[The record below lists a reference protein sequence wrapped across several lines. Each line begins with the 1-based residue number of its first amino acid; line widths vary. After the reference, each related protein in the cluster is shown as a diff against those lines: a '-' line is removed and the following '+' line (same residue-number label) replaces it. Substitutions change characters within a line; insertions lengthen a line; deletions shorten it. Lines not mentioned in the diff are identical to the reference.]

1 VNKRSI
7 IFLGVIFILF
17 SCNSDLPREASLQY
31 KKGTNKNVF
40 NNWISDGWITASND
54 YFNSGFSDT
63 TWWLK
68 TRYINSSGERKAVML
83 IMNNPHLNQ
92 IEVYRRSD
100 TTPIYRLGDIYPVG
114 QRPINDHDFVIPFQ
128 VAGKD
133 TLDIL
138 LWVEKKGES
147 MQMQIQWK
155 DQEQYVLSRMQSSL
169 LMGSI
174 LGWLLLIIVFCVI
187 LWMNIP
193 DPTHIF
199 YALYV
204 LSITLWIVANWGLGF
219 QFLWPNSPDFTQKA
233 RPLFLLLSMMFFTLM
248 LLFYFKKPS
257 KVGLVELL
265 LRFNVLYFLVMI
277 LLLIGLRKET
287 VSISVKTVF
296 LLMNS
301 VMAIFTLFLAM
312 VQIVRNWKVHAAM
325 TGYLFSGLLFLFIS
339 GFAMN
344 IMQFGFIF
352 PYQQA
357 INMYGTSMSLL
368 GETTIIAFGLAG
380 RYNRYRREKE
390 LLSLELMN
398 QQQSL
403 SQQLIAVQEEERSKI
418 GRDVHDSLGGLL
430 SALKLYLG
438 KFRKEHPGL
447 ALGKMD
453 DLVSRSINEVR
464 SITQDLV
471 PPNLNEYGLDK
482 AIRSH
487 LELLRETTDIQII
500 YYFNIHT
507 TLSIEV
513 ETIIYRISN
522 ELIGNA
528 IKHAKGTEISLQLF
542 EDGGKIQM
550 IVEDNGQ
557 GFPLER
563 DNKGFGLKN
572 LQYRVAYLKGTVNI
586 DSNVEGTT
594 IIIEIPLN
602 T

>member
-1 VNKRSI
+1 
-7 IFLGVIFILF
+7 
-17 SCNSDLPREASLQY
+17 
-31 KKGTNKNVF
+31 
-40 NNWISDGWITASND
+40 
-54 YFNSGFSDT
+54 
-63 TWWLK
+63 
-68 TRYINSSGERKAVML
+68 ML
-83 IMNNPHLNQ
+83 VMNNPHLNQ
-92 IEVYRRSD
+92 VEVYRPYD
-100 TTPIYRLGDIYPVG
+100 TIPVYRLGDIYPFD
-114 QRPINDHDFVIPFQ
+114 QRPLKDHDFVIPFQ

-133 TLDIL
+133 TIDVR

-147 MQMQIQWK
+147 MQMQIRWEE
-155 DQEQYVLSRMQSSL
+155 QEPYVLSRIQSSL
-169 LMGSI
+169 LMGLI
-174 LGWLLLIIVFCVI
+174 LGWLLLIVVFCLI

-204 LSITLWIVANWGLGF
+204 LSITLWIVANWGMGF
-219 QFLWPNSPDFTQKA
+219 QYLWPNSPDFTQKA

-248 LLFYFKKPS
+248 LLYYFKQTS

-265 LRFNVLYFLVMI
+265 LRFNVLYFFVMM
-277 LLLIGLRKET
+277 LLLIGLRIAT

-301 VMAIFTLFLAM
+301 LMAIFTLFLAM

-325 TGYLFSGLLFLFIS
+325 TGYLFSGLLFLFIT

-344 IMQFGFIF
+344 IMQFGYIF

-430 SALKLYLG
+430 SALKMYLG
-438 KFRKEHPGL
+438 KFRKEHPDL

-464 SITQDLV
+464 SIAQDLV
-471 PPNLNEYGLDK
+471 PPNLKEYGLDK
-482 AIRSH
+482 AICSH
-487 LELLRETTDIQII
+487 LELLRETTDIQIL
-500 YYFNIHT
+500 YYFNIKT
-507 TLSIEV
+507 ALSIEV
-513 ETIIYRISN
+513 QTILYRISN

-528 IKHAKGTEISLQLF
+528 IKHAKGTEISLQIF
-542 EDGGKIQM
+542 EDAGKIQM

-557 GFPLER
+557 GFSIEI
-563 DNKGFGLKN
+563 DSKGFGLKN
-572 LQYRVAYLKGTVNI
+572 LQYRVAYLKGKVNI
-586 DSNVEGTT
+586 DSNIEGTT
-594 IIIEIPLN
+594 IIVEIPLN